1 MDIASVDQIIQ
12 TIFGGSIS
20 IQGVINLLM
29 PIYVI
34 IVSIV
39 EWRSKVKLIKADKQL
54 TSADKKLDA
63 QREELNKVK
72 DSIKYLGDM
81 ICTAY
86 LANPNVDEDTK
97 KKIAVAA
104 TNLEKAAN
112 IELSEMTAKLIDP
125 VVEYIPGTNIEEKK
139 EDIIAD
145 VKATEEILDTA
156 SETTNNIV
164 DKLEV

>member
-86 LANPNVDEDTK
+86 LRTWFNFTPSILAGKNVF
-97 KKIAVAA
+97 
-104 TNLEKAAN
+104 
-112 IELSEMTAKLIDP
+112 LI
-125 VVEYIPGTNIEEKK
+125 I
-139 EDIIAD
+139 
-145 VKATEEILDTA
+145 TE
-156 SETTNNIV
+156 SH
-164 DKLEV
+164 

>member
-12 TIFGGSIS
+12 TIFAGSIS

-63 QREELNKVK
+63 QREELNKVN
-72 DSIKYLGDM
+72 DSIK
-81 ICTAY
+81 
-86 LANPNVDEDTK
+86 
-97 KKIAVAA
+97 
-104 TNLEKAAN
+104 
-112 IELSEMTAKLIDP
+112 
-125 VVEYIPGTNIEEKK
+125 
-139 EDIIAD
+139 
-145 VKATEEILDTA
+145 
-156 SETTNNIV
+156 
-164 DKLEV
+164 